1 MLQRVTQVA
10 RLLCPALLCLC
21 QIPGQAVAQTASPCS
36 GVGGTNVSYGSM
48 ADHPFTA
55 TVHVTSERRLADG
68 NVIRGDATL
77 HQWRDSAGR
86 VRSENIEGCDVDDSG
101 KPVARMRISISDP
114 TNRTYESWSESPD
127 QGKTAQI
134 SHYAVPEPPSKEEL
148 ARLTARARVQRVANA
163 MQTEKLGTRTIAG
176 VLATGIRTTRT
187 TQPGEIG
194 NDLPI
199 QNVQEQWVSRNVG
212 VLLLSTSDSPMSG
225 HQIIE
230 VTELILGEPNAS
242 LFSPP
247 ADYKVLDTQPVVRA
261 AATGSANGQ

>member
-1 MLQRVTQVA
+1 
-10 RLLCPALLCLC
+10 
-21 QIPGQAVAQTASPCS
+21 
-36 GVGGTNVSYGSM
+36 M
-48 ADHPFTA
+48 ANHPFTA

-86 VRSENIEGCDVDDSG
+86 VRSESIEGCDVDDSG

-114 TNRTYESWSESPD
+114 TNRTYESWSEAPG

-199 QNVQEQWVSRNVG
+199 QNVEEQWISRPVG
-212 VLLLSTSDSPMSG
+212 VLLLRTSDSPMSG
-225 HQIIE
+225 HQTTE
-230 VTELILGEPNAS
+230 VTELILAEPDAS

-261 AATGSANGQ
+261 AATGSPNGQ